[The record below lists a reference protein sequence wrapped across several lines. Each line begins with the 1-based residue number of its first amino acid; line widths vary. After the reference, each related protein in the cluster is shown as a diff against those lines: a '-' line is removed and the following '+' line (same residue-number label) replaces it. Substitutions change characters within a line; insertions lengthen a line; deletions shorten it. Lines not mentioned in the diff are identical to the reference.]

1 MGFIVILSYM
11 NKIHFAP
18 VDPSILLLPD
28 PLSLSA
34 LVSLLLYGHLFI
46 FMPLDYTYETKHVTL
61 VFLVW
66 CSSLNM
72 KIRR

>member
-1 MGFIVILSYM
+1 MGSIVIFLYM

-18 VDPSILLLPD
+18 IDPSLLVLPD
-28 PLSLSA
+28 HLSLLH

-46 FMPLDYTYETKHVTL
+46 YMPLDYAYESKHATL

-72 KIRR
+72 KIWR

>member
-1 MGFIVILSYM
+1 MGFIVIFSHM
-11 NKIHFAP
+11 NKIQFAP
-18 VDPSILLLPD
+18 VDPSILVLPD
-28 PLSLSA
+28 PLSLSS
-34 LVSLLLYGHLFI
+34 LVSLVLYGHILI
-46 FMPLDYTYETKHVTL
+46 FMPLDYTYETKHVIL